1 MLWTRSEESV
11 YISKIFISSEI
22 ISHSH
27 SNHKASHHTFIDNDR
42 YSQTLRI
49 FSMNSLH
56 SSSLLSSFLL
66 TASTASTN
74 SLPLI
79 HLSTREIQE
88 KWDEWAK
95 KKEANKTSDVAC
107 IFCLTHV
114 SSSQWDASCDI
125 NILTLDNCNGV
136 CRSTRESQFDSIFC
150 VIYKTMETLVLTL
163 EVYEYKIFICF
174 LRMDGSIQRF
184 VRCSFSSS
192 GDLLTRLLCSHL
204 SQFRSGTSATTTW
217 ISSPLRREGKIQDRK

>member
-1 MLWTRSEESV
+1 MIVTVKRFGSSAWTHFTPLL
-11 YISKIFISSEI
+11 ISPPF
-22 ISHSH
+22 
-27 SNHKASHHTFIDNDR
+27 
-42 YSQTLRI
+42 YW
-49 FSMNSLH
+49 
-56 SSSLLSSFLL
+56 L

-150 VIYKTMETLVLTL
+150 VIYKTLETLVLTL

-217 ISSPLRREGKIQDRK
+217 ISSPLRRPRRKNSRSKINFSSNKPETTFQTNCPNLRNSCELLRAQNTSELH